1 MRIPSFLVSLAIAL
15 GFVAGAFLLF
25 GAFMAP
31 LVRSFGFG
39 GPQGTPYCVAGVLLL
54 LASTAALVGRF
65 RSRRGPTGSVSP
77 RTSAA
82 IRSEATRG

>member
-31 LVRSFGFG
+31 IVRSFGFG
-39 GPQGTPYCVAGVLLL
+39 GPQGTPYCIAGVLLL

-65 RSRRGPTGSVSP
+65 RSRRGPTGSVSQ

-82 IRSEATRG
+82 TRTGTTRV